1 MKKKKILFFLWSFSL
16 GGGAEKI
23 LSTIVNNLDKEK
35 YDIDILEMEHFDKG
49 YEPVGENVKILKS
62 WMSYKQNK
70 IIRTILWRIRKYF
83 SNLVRKILVKEDY
96 DIEVSFTI
104 TNPPFPFSK
113 NKNVKKIAWIHGSI
127 EDFLKDGTKKNNHKI
142 YLKDVDKIVS
152 VSEKTKNSIISVYK
166 EYKQKVLTI
175 YNGYDF
181 DEIIKKSNEKLDIE
195 IKKNSIC
202 ILGRVENQKGSLE
215 VYETIKK
222 IVKEEKK
229 DYNFYFIGSGELE
242 DILKN
247 KAKKDNLNKNIHFL
261 GYQKNPYKYIKNM
274 SVMFSMSKQE
284 GFSGAIVE
292 AMSLGVP
299 FVSTDVGGV
308 KELSLDG
315 KFGKVV
321 YSTDDAKEKIVNF
334 IEKKYPLNK
343 NEMKNYITKF
353 TIEEQ
358 IKNIEKLF

>member
-23 LSTIVNNLDKEK
+23 LSTIVNNLDKDK
-35 YDIDILEMEHFDKG
+35 YDIDILELEHFDKG
-49 YEPVGENVKILKS
+49 TESVCKNVKILKS
-62 WMSYKQNK
+62 WMNYKQNR
-70 IIRTILWRIRKYF
+70 ITRMILWRIRKYF
-83 SNLVRKILVKEDY
+83 PNIVRKILIKEDY

-127 EDFLKDGTKKNNHKI
+127 EEFLKDDTKKNTHKI
-142 YLKDVDKIVS
+142 YLKDVDKIIS
-152 VSEKTKNSIISVYK
+152 VSEKTKNSIICVYK

-181 DEIIKKSNEKLDIE
+181 DKIIKKSNEKLDIE

-202 ILGRVENQKGSLE
+202 IVGRIEDQKGSLE

-222 IVKEEKK
+222 IVKESKK
-229 DYNFYFIGSGELE
+229 DYNFYFLGSGELE
-242 DILKN
+242 DTLKN
-247 KAKKDNLNKNIHFL
+247 KTKIDNLNKNVHFL
-261 GYQKNPYKYIKNM
+261 GYQKNPYKYIKHM
-274 SVMFSMSKQE
+274 SLMFSMSKQE

-292 AMSLGVP
+292 AMALKVP
-299 FVSTDVGGV
+299 FVSTDVGGI

-321 YSTDDAKEKIVNF
+321 YSTDDAKEKIINF
-334 IEKKYPLNK
+334 VEKKYSFDTE
-343 NEMKNYITKF
+343 EMKNYITKF
-353 TIEEQ
+353 TIDKQ